1 MSKRKLRLL
10 ITIGVILFIITTFVS
25 VYFLGYAGLKL
36 AGALFNALL
45 NLAVIGFVV
54 YHLDAMN
61 KHRTYGKHVPYVMS
75 VLTFWQLD
83 YNRNPIMENGYRLQ
97 VDPKIVLLKLVCDPE
112 YGKSLNL
119 PDIGNHELQRY
130 YTSMYIRMVDC
141 VGLPPNLT
149 YQEFTKHVARYLLGL
164 TANPVKPQSGLGAT
178 KAIGSIHCGLNR
190 R

>member
-1 MSKRKLRLL
+1 MNKRELWLL
-10 ITIGVILFIITTFVS
+10 GALGVVLFLITTFVS
-25 VYFLGYAGLKL
+25 VYLWGYTGLKL
-36 AGALFNALL
+36 AGALFNAIF
-45 NLAVIGFVV
+45 NLGLIGFVI
-54 YHLDAMN
+54 YHFAKMN

-112 YGKSLNL
+112 YGKYLEL
-119 PDIGNHELQRY
+119 PDIGNLELQRY

-164 TANPVKPQSGLGAT
+164 TANPVKPQSGLGVT
-178 KAIGSIHCGLNR
+178 KTIGNIHCGLNR